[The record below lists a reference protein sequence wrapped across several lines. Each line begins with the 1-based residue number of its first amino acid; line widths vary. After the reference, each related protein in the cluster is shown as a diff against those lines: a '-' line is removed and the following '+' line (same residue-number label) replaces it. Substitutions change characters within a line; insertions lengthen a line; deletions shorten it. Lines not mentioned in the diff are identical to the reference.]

1 MLIKNEKQPKSIDFL
16 QPVYSPTDIWSNAY
30 LWLTEVGKYLLIA
43 VEVVVLGVFFSRFI
57 MDKSNNDLTEEINNK
72 VVLLSNDAWKKNSI
86 LYDNY
91 QSLLSDVKR
100 VREGQ
105 DINSSRVS
113 ELLNGVPPSLKIETF
128 SFTSQ
133 RVSFYLT
140 SNSLDSVRNYE
151 TALKNNTDYH
161 DVKFSI
167 NKESNELNVRV
178 TFSLVEVTE

>member
-91 QSLLSDVKR
+91 QSLLSDVKK

-105 DINSSRVS
+105 DVNSSRVS
-113 ELLNGVPPSLKIETF
+113 ELLNGVPSSLKIETF

-133 RVSFYLT
+133 RVSFYLS
-140 SNSLDSVRNYE
+140 SNSLDSVKNYE

-167 NKESNELNVRV
+167 NKESNELNIRV